1 MGQINIPNV
10 GMIITVIE
18 DWEILVPWFDRNLR
32 MLAAYKLTGMSGTA
46 KIHYSYDM
54 ETRKPKQEQILERKT
69 VKNPLF
75 MDFDGKYQP
84 ALIVIPSGTKFS
96 LTKYHTGYQGR
107 IIKVGIKCAESPKK
121 GIKGLCLE
129 LPLEEFNKM
138 NGEFI
143 TPKGE

>member
-1 MGQINIPNV
+1 MAQLNIPNV
-10 GMIITVIE
+10 GMLITVIE
-18 DWEILVPWFDRNLR
+18 DWEILVPWFERNLR
-32 MLAAYKLTGMSGTA
+32 MLAAYKLTGMSETA
-46 KIHYSYDM
+46 KIHYSYDA
-54 ETRKPKQEQILERKT
+54 ETRKPKKEQIFERKT

-75 MDFDGKYQP
+75 KDFEGNYEP
-84 ALIVIPSGTKFS
+84 ALIVIPSETKFT

-138 NGEFI
+138 IAEF
-143 TPKGE
+143 TEPKV